1 MCTTTTDNGVGY
13 SFVLI
18 SVTTAEVV
26 ASVGVALECSE
37 LSIVGSVVLLFG
49 ERPQG
54 AVLVLVVLFAGKSP
68 SSTIVTYF
76 KSLGSGIPI
85 DSKTVRKFKE
95 TRRIQ
100 VYKDIASCT
109 SKFWGTLISNMTSEF
124 GSDIFLNF
132 ISKDKYCSR
141 GTIFPN
147 SN

>member
-1 MCTTTTDNGVGY
+1 MGTTTTNTGFG
-13 SFVLI
+13 SPFAIIL
-18 SVTTAEVV
+18 VTTAEDD
-26 ASVGVALECSE
+26 ASVGVILKFSE
-37 LSIVGSVVLLFG
+37 LSLVGSVVLLFG

-54 AVLVLVVLFAGKSP
+54 AVLVLVVLFAGKSL
-68 SSTIVTYF
+68 SSTIVTDF
-76 KSLGSGIPI
+76 KSLGSSIPI